1 MTIIFSAIIREC
13 FPKSILLGSVE
24 NPVKITEKC
33 DPVNVES
40 DGSIAACICTTD
52 FCNNV
57 EDHQIEL
64 SVNDDTLTD
73 LEDHHEQVIDEIDIN
88 VDNVETTTVVVS
100 TSTSTAA
107 PKFSRI
113 ICHQC
118 GSLFSNKNSDC
129 EVFDENDKS
138 QQGFC
143 DPGEACLWYS
153 WQKTKEQNKIRDSI

>member
-1 MTIIFSAIIREC
+1 M
-13 FPKSILLGSVE
+13 
-24 NPVKITEKC
+24 KITESC

-40 DGSIAACICTTD
+40 DGSIAACICTED
-52 FCNNV
+52 FCNDV
-57 EDHQIEL
+57 DHQIEL
-64 SVNDDTLTD
+64 DHDDTPTTLNDDQ
-73 LEDHHEQVIDEIDIN
+73 EQVIDEIDIN
-88 VDNVETTTVVVS
+88 VDNSIETTTVVVS

-129 EVFDENDKS
+129 EVFDENDKG

-153 WQKTKEQNKIRDSI
+153 WQKTKEQNKIRDSFI